1 MQKRLAYN
9 AVREERSYATIG
21 PLRPGEEI
29 PVLATWDDHDYAYD
43 NAGNEY
49 ACPLESQ
56 NEFVVHF
63 SVPPEDPRHPAHPAG
78 QQRGVYNSRMFTK
91 PGTQVRFLLALYF
104 F

>member
-9 AVREERSYATIG
+9 AVRAERSYATIG
-21 PLRPGEEI
+21 PLRAGEEI

-91 PGTQVRFLLALYF
+91 PGTQVRFF
-104 F
+104 TTHIF